1 MFGKKKLI
9 CLLVF
14 ALIILFFIS
23 YRLANRSP
31 VKIENPL
38 PPVSV
43 ARSTMGPVIRYVNA
57 IGTLRPYDS
66 VVIKSEVSSMITNIN
81 FSEGMIVKE
90 GDLLLELDDSVAR
103 AALMEAEAQ
112 FRKAKS
118 EFEPVEK
125 LADKGVTARIS
136 RDTKKAEMDMCEA
149 RVLSS
154 KNTLKKHKIYAPF
167 SGIAGLREISRG
179 QYVAPGNELLKLV
192 DCHLLKVDFKVSE
205 IDIGNIY
212 VGQEARILVG
222 GDRSQ
227 EYPAKIIAID
237 PECDRVSHT
246 FDVRAILE
254 VPEDVAVESTVLKP
268 GRFVSVKVA
277 PEGNA
282 VGVVIPESAI
292 EKLGDDD
299 YVFRVVEGIAVRTPV
314 TIGMKKDGMV
324 EIITG
329 INCDETVIV
338 SGQSGV
344 LEGRSVLV
352 QDALSNALVEELGQH
367 SAER

>member
-9 CLLVF
+9 YLFAF
-14 ALIILFFIS
+14 ALIVLFFIS
-23 YRLANRSP
+23 YKLTNRDSA
-31 VKIENPL
+31 KIVNTL
-38 PPVSV
+38 PPVSI
-43 ARSTMGPVIRYVNA
+43 AKATMGPVIRYINA
-57 IGTLRPYDS
+57 IGTLRAYDS
-66 VVIKSEVSSMITNIN
+66 VIIKSEVSSMIANIN

-90 GDLLLELDDSVAR
+90 GDLLLELDDSVAK

-112 FRKAKS
+112 YRKAKS
-118 EFEPVEK
+118 EFEPIEK
-125 LADKGVTARIS
+125 LADRGVTAKIS

-179 QYVAPGNELLKLV
+179 QYVAPGHELLKLV

-222 GDRSQ
+222 GDKSQ

-246 FDVRAILE
+246 FDVRATLE
-254 VPEDVAVESTVLKP
+254 VPEDVAVASSILKP

-299 YVFRVVEGIAVRTPV
+299 YVFRVVEGLAVRTPV

-329 INCDETVIV
+329 INCDETVII
-338 SGQSGV
+338 SGQNGV
-344 LEGRSVLV
+344 LEGKNVSV
-352 QDALSNALVEELGQH
+352 QDGSAPPPLKELEQYSEEK
-367 SAER
+367 